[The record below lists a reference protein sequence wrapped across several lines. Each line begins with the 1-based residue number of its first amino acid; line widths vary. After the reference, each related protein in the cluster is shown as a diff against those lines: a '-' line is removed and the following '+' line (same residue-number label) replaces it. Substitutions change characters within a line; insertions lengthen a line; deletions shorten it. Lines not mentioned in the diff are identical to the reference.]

1 MVYKSEILR
10 GIVNIDENEGKI
22 CFNCDAMNTKQKDL
36 FDNYKREIVR
46 ESISIASGCIK
57 MDDTLMDALNS
68 NNVVLNLKNLNS
80 KQTFLLDC
88 CIKELERKIDPEVY
102 KEHKQGLKRKRN
114 NECASKFRKKRKN
127 YEKINE
133 IIRTHLN
140 ELAKHCKGN
149 LSKEHIE
156 KIRLFL
162 NENKLNITL
171 KYFDEDSCVN
181 KSLNECSTS
190 SIKSNSV
197 MSSNSSENSNSSDSA
212 SENSNDSMRTEVQ
225 KMYIN
230 KNNIKNNINDEL
242 LKEEPRIQNCKV
254 PIAPNIQVERP
265 VNPIIGNFSSLN
277 PLFAQQILAS
287 YGNQFSTYPLQQQQ
301 QQHHHQQQQQQQAS
315 SGIFTPV
322 IIVPHPYSPGEY
334 QLLLNPLVNN
344 QRFVIK

>member
-36 FDNYKREIVR
+36 FDNYKREILR
-46 ESISIASGCIK
+46 ESISIASGSIK

-181 KSLNECSTS
+181 KSVNECSTS
-190 SIKSNSV
+190 SIKSHSV

-212 SENSNDSMRTEVQ
+212 SDNMSNDSMRTEVQ

-242 LKEEPRIQNCKV
+242 VKEEPIIQNYAKV
-254 PIAPNIQVERP
+254 PIAPKIHQERP
-265 VNPIIGNFSSLN
+265 VNPMIGNFSSLN
-277 PLFAQQILAS
+277 PLFTQQLLAS

-301 QQHHHQQQQQQQAS
+301 QPQQAS

-322 IIVPHPYSPGEY
+322 IIVPNPYAPGEY
-334 QLLLNPLVNN
+334 QLLLNQLVNN

>member
-46 ESISIASGCIK
+46 ESISITSGCIK

-171 KYFDEDSCVN
+171 KYFDEDSSSVN
-181 KSLNECSTS
+181 KSVNECSTS
-190 SIKSNSV
+190 SIKSHSV

-212 SENSNDSMRTEVQ
+212 SDNSSDSMRTEVQ

-230 KNNIKNNINDEL
+230 ENNIKNNRNDEL
-242 LKEEPRIQNCKV
+242 LKEEPRIQNYKV
-254 PIAPNIQVERP
+254 PITPNIQLERP
-265 VNPIIGNFSSLN
+265 INPIIGNFSSFN
-277 PLFAQQILAS
+277 PLFTQQILAS
-287 YGNQFSTYPLQQQQ
+287 YGNQFTTHSLQ
-301 QQHHHQQQQQQQAS
+301 QQQQQQQAS

-334 QLLLNPLVNN
+334 QFLLNQLVNN
-344 QRFVIK
+344 QRLVIK

>member
-10 GIVNIDENEGKI
+10 GIVSIDENEGKI

-57 MDDTLMDALNS
+57 MDDTLMEALNS

-102 KEHKQGLKRKRN
+102 KEHKEGLKRKRN

-149 LSKEHIE
+149 LGKEHIE

-162 NENKLNITL
+162 SENKLNITL
-171 KYFDEDSCVN
+171 KYFDEDYSVS
-181 KSLNECSTS
+181 KSINEGS
-190 SIKSNSV
+190 SSLKSHSV
-197 MSSNSSENSNSSDSA
+197 MSSNSSENSNSSDSSVSSDESMK
-212 SENSNDSMRTEVQ
+212 SEVK
-225 KMYIN
+225 KMYISKNSN
-230 KNNIKNNINDEL
+230 KNEE
-242 LKEEPRIQNCKV
+242 LKEEPRIQNYKV
-254 PIAPNIQVERP
+254 PILPNIQQERP
-265 VNPIIGNFSSLN
+265 TINPMIGNFSSFN
-277 PLFAQQILAS
+277 PFTQQFLTSHGNPFA
-287 YGNQFSTYPLQQQQ
+287 THHLQQ
-301 QQHHHQQQQQQQAS
+301 HPQQQAS
-315 SGIFTPV
+315 SGIFTPI
-322 IIVPHPYSPGEY
+322 IIVPHPYSAGEY
-334 QLLLNPLVNN
+334 QVLINQLNN
-344 QRFVIK
+344 QRVIIK